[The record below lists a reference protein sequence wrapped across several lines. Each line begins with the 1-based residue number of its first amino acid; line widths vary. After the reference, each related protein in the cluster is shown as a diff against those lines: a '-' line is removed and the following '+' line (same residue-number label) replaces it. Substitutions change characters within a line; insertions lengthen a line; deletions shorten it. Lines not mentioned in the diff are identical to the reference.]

1 MKNIELSK
9 TLDYIDKVHEILL
22 QKYNAQ
28 PKALVR
34 TFGCQQNVSD
44 SEYIKGMLEKMG
56 YALTEEVDK
65 ADFILYNTCAVRE
78 HAEDRAFGNIGA
90 LKSYK
95 EKNPDLIIA
104 MCGCMVSQPAAAE
117 KIKNSYPYVSLA
129 FGTNML
135 ERFPEMLYKYIRSR
149 KRVIDISGASADG
162 GIVEGLPR
170 HRDSSLKAW
179 LPIMYGCNNFC
190 TYCVV
195 PLVRGRERSRDYKSV
210 VAEAE
215 ELVASGAKDITL
227 LGQNV
232 NSYGKGNSDGVYFP
246 ELLRM
251 INDIKGDFRIRF
263 MTSHPKDCSD
273 ELLKAMS
280 ECDKVARHLHLPFQ
294 SGSDRILKAMNRH
307 YTSSDYLRL
316 VDKARSLMPD
326 ISLTSDI
333 IVGFP
338 GEEYEDFLKTVD
350 IIKKVRFSM
359 LFTFIYS
366 KRDNT
371 PAAKMEDKISEAEK
385 GRWFEEL
392 LHEQEIIS
400 DEIMRGFIG
409 KELRVLCE
417 GVKPKTNLLYGRA
430 GNNMS
435 VTFSGGEECTS
446 KFVRVKITDFNHT
459 VLKGE
464 LTN

>member
-1 MKNIELSK
+1 MDNNGISK
-9 TLDYIDKVHEILL
+9 TLDYIDRIHEILL
-22 QKYNAQ
+22 QKYDKQ

-56 YALTEEVDK
+56 YALTEEVSK

-90 LKSYK
+90 LKAYK

-135 ERFPEMLYKYIRSR
+135 ECFPEMLYKFMRNR
-149 KRVIDISGASADG
+149 KRVIDISGASAAGD
-162 GIVEGLPR
+162 IVEGLPR

-179 LPIMYGCNNFC
+179 LPVMYGCNNFC

-195 PLVRGRERSRDYKSV
+195 PLVRGRERSRNYKAV
-210 VAEAE
+210 VAEAK

-232 NSYGKGNSDGVYFP
+232 NSYGKGGNDGVYFP
-246 ELLRM
+246 DLLRM
-251 INDIKGDFRIRF
+251 INEIKGDFRIRF

-280 ECDKVARHLHLPFQ
+280 ECEKVARHLHLPFQ

-307 YTSSDYLRL
+307 YTSSDYLKL
-316 VDKARSLMPD
+316 VEKARNLMPD

-338 GEEYEDFLKTVD
+338 GEIYEDFLKTVD

-371 PAAKMEDKISEAEK
+371 PAAKMEDKVSTEEK
-385 GRWFEEL
+385 SRWFEQL
-392 LHEQEIIS
+392 LHEQDIIS
-400 DEIMRGFIG
+400 DEIMKSFIG
-409 KELRVLCE
+409 KELNVLCE
-417 GVKPKTNLLYGRA
+417 GIKPKTNLLYGRA
-430 GNNMS
+430 ENNMS
-435 VTFSGGEECTS
+435 VVFSGSEECIG
-446 KFVRVKITDFNHT
+446 KFTGVEITDFNHT
-459 VLKGE
+459 VLKGKFK
-464 LTN
+464 N